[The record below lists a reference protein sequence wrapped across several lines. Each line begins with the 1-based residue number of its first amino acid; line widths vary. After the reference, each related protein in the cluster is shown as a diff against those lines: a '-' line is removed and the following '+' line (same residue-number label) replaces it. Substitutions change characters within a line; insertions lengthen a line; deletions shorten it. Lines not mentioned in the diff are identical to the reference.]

1 MANNEDYL
9 DSLLRAAASQ
19 DNPDSAINKVR
30 KIENE
35 RAEEEARLQGEEEA
49 RIRAEEE
56 AKLLAQAE
64 AETITEEPVSIEEP
78 VITEEPLVAEDSIT
92 LEEPVTIEEPTVLEE
107 PVAAEEPAP
116 VEEPIIIEEPAAVEE
131 PVAIEEPEVPE
142 EPLVAEKPVAVEEPL
157 TIEEPAAIEEP
168 VAIEESPDS
177 SNENMSSDDIAALL
191 NSLDSPESAPE
202 EAATDIPAEEA
213 PIDETPIEDSLTSD
227 LDALLNS
234 DFSGEVEMPDVSSL
248 LENAEAFALEEN
260 GAEEPQEES
269 SGDIMDLS
277 SDDME
282 KLINS
287 ASDVSSEGEGNGEME
302 VDLSDMASL
311 EGELGIFDK
320 NDISGATGEEGGSD
334 EGELAEISS
343 LLQAIDSNEVENTEE
358 ADVLDML
365 NEAVSKQEEA
375 DAEQEAW
382 AENKKFDDK
391 KKEEAKEAAPKKEKK
406 SLLSIFKKKKP
417 EGEETPKEKKE
428 TPFTKLIDFLTASD
442 DDDEDGENANLI
454 NATDAPSEGGE
465 GFEDVPGENKEIL
478 NEMDKEGEEGK
489 GKKKK
494 KKKKKK
500 GEPSEGEASDE
511 DGDGEGE
518 EGETAGGK
526 KKKKKAKKE
535 KGEKKPLILDID
547 TAKPLS
553 KRNVKLIAFLAAT
566 LLLLIILFT
575 KLVPGVITN
584 SSARKAFYRGDYET
598 TYKSFY
604 GEKKLSDSDRILFN
618 RSEVI
623 LKMQHKYDAYKAYSD
638 MGKYMEALDQLLQ
651 AVTNYEKWL
660 FMAESCGATEEFNR
674 AYATVLGTLSQ
685 TYGISEADAKEIIAL
700 PTDLEYSLKV
710 YSIVYHT
717 DYIDPNVPMPGEF
730 VPPVEEIIEE
740 PVYED
745 MLPEEGN

>member
-35 RAEEEARLQGEEEA
+35 RAEEEARLQAEEEA
-49 RIRAEEE
+49 RIQAEEE
-56 AKLLAQAE
+56 ATLLAQAE

-78 VITEEPLVAEDSIT
+78 VITEEPLVAEDSIP
-92 LEEPVTIEEPTVLEE
+92 LEEAVTIEELTVLEE

-131 PVAIEEPEVPE
+131 PVTIEEPEVSE
-142 EPLVAEKPVAVEEPL
+142 EPLAVEEPIAVEEPL
-157 TIEEPAAIEEP
+157 TIEEPATIEEP

-177 SNENMSSDDIAALL
+177 SNENMSADDIAALL
-191 NSLDSPESAPE
+191 NSLDSPEPAPE
-202 EAATDIPAEEA
+202 EAVTEQTIEEA
-213 PIDETPIEDSLTSD
+213 PTEEVPTEDSLTSD

-260 GAEEPQEES
+260 GVEEPQEEPA
-269 SGDIMDLS
+269 GDIMDLS

-282 KLINS
+282 KLINA
-287 ASDVSSEGEGNGEME
+287 ASDVSAEGEGNGEME
-302 VDLSDMASL
+302 VDLSDIASL

-320 NDISGATGEEGGSD
+320 NDISGAAGADEGAVAD

-343 LLQAIDSNEVENTEE
+343 LLQAIDSNEVESTEE
-358 ADVLDML
+358 ASVLDML

-375 DAEQEAW
+375 DAENEAW
-382 AENKKFDDK
+382 AENKKFDAQ
-391 KKEEAKEAAPKKEKK
+391 KKEEATEVPKKEKK
-406 SLLSIFKKKKP
+406 SLLSIFKKKKA
-417 EGEETPKEKKE
+417 EGEEAPKEKKE
-428 TPFTKLIDFLTASD
+428 TPFTKFIDFLTASD
-442 DDDEDGENANLI
+442 DDDEEGENTNLI

-518 EGETAGGK
+518 EGEATGDK
-526 KKKKKAKKE
+526 KKKVKKE
-535 KGEKKPLILDID
+535 KGEKKPLVLDID

-584 SSARKAFYRGDYET
+584 SSARKAYYRGDYET

-604 GEKKLSDSDRILFN
+604 GDKKLSDSDQILFN

-651 AVTNYEKWL
+651 AVSNYEKWL
-660 FMAESCGATEEFNR
+660 FAAESCGATEEFNK
-674 AYATVLGTLSQ
+674 AYATVLGALSQ
-685 TYGISEADAKEIIAL
+685 TYAISEADAKEIIAL

-717 DYIDPNVPMPGEF
+717 DYIDPNVPLPGEF

>member
-35 RAEEEARLQGEEEA
+35 RAEEEARIQ
-49 RIRAEEE
+49 AEEE

-64 AETITEEPVSIEEP
+64 AETVTEEPVSIEEP
-78 VITEEPLVAEDSIT
+78 VVTEEPLVAEDSIP
-92 LEEPVTIEEPTVLEE
+92 LEEPVTIDEPTVLEE

-131 PVAIEEPEVPE
+131 PVTIEEPEVSE
-142 EPLVAEKPVAVEEPL
+142 EPLAVEEPIAVEEPL
-157 TIEEPAAIEEP
+157 TIEEPE
-168 VAIEESPDS
+168 VIEESPDS
-177 SNENMSSDDIAALL
+177 SNENMSADDIAALL
-191 NSLDSPESAPE
+191 NSLDSPEPAPE

-213 PIDETPIEDSLTSD
+213 PIDETPTEDSLTSD

-260 GAEEPQEES
+260 GIEEPQSES

-282 KLINS
+282 KLINA
-287 ASDVSSEGEGNGEME
+287 ASDVSFESEGNGEME
-302 VDLSDMASL
+302 VDLSDIASL

-391 KKEEAKEAAPKKEKK
+391 KKEETKETAPKKEKK
-406 SLLSIFKKKKP
+406 SLFSIFKKKKA
-417 EGEETPKEKKE
+417 EGEEAPKEKKE

-442 DDDEDGENANLI
+442 DDDEEGENGNLI
-454 NATDAPSEGGE
+454 NATDAPAEGGE

-500 GEPSEGEASDE
+500 GESSEGEASDE

-518 EGETAGGK
+518 EGEAAGGK

-547 TAKPLS
+547 TTKPLS

-584 SSARKAFYRGDYET
+584 SSARKAYYRGDYET

-651 AVTNYEKWL
+651 AVSNYEKWL
-660 FMAESCGATEEFNR
+660 FTAESCGATEEFSK

-717 DYIDPNVPMPGEF
+717 DYIDPNVPIPGEF